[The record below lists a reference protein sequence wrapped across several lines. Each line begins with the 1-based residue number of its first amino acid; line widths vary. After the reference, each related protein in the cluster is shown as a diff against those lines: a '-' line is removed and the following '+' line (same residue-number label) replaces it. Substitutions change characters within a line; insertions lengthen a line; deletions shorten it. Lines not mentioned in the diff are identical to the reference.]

1 MGVLAGDVAGGAPD
15 RDRFSTHASGRAP
28 WWHPVTGQSRRPTP
42 TPATP
47 PPTPATPTPTPATP
61 TRTPTPTPAR
71 TPTRMA
77 GTLAITAT
85 HVQIWL
91 AIIVGAA
98 VVGTAGYLVIEPGWS
113 LLDALYMT
121 VITLTTVGFREVQPL
136 TDVGRVWTMALAIG
150 GVGLIFGSVGIVAEY
165 LVVEATSG
173 RREAQRM
180 IDAMKNLSGHYI
192 LCGYGRVGLTVARE
206 LVHAGRKVVVIDVLP
221 ESLARARREGFL
233 EVEGDATE
241 EATLR
246 AAGIERAKGLITTI
260 DSDAHNVYVIL
271 SARALNPDLFVV
283 ARANSADSEAHLMQ
297 AGASRVV
304 SPYSMAGHRL
314 AELAT
319 RPRVVDFIDAALS
332 HGELAFS
339 MEEVEVGPG
348 SPADGTTV
356 GALRES
362 GVFVLAIVEGERSY
376 EANPPAGRVL
386 EVGET
391 LVVSGSVA
399 RLRELRGADGKA

>member
-1 MGVLAGDVAGGAPD
+1 MSDEE
-15 RDRFSTHASGRAP
+15 RASAARHRG
-28 WWHPVTGQSRRPTP
+28 
-42 TPATP
+42 
-47 PPTPATPTPTPATP
+47 
-61 TRTPTPTPAR
+61 PAR
-71 TPTRMA
+71 AWTPMA
-77 GTLAITAT
+77 APTAITAT
-85 HVQIWL
+85 HIRIWL
-91 AIIVGAA
+91 GVVVGAI
-98 VVGTAGYLVIEPGWS
+98 VIGTAGYVILDPGWRI
-113 LLDALYMT
+113 LDAIYMT

-136 TDVGRVWTMALAIG
+136 SDAARIWTMVLSLA

-173 RREAQRM
+173 RREAKRM
-180 IDAMKNLSGHYI
+180 ADAVGKLSGHYI

-206 LVHAGRKVVVIDVLP
+206 LVHAGRKVVVIDILP

-271 SARALNPDLFVV
+271 SARALNPGLFVV
-283 ARANSADSEAHLMQ
+283 ARANTADSEARLMQ

-304 SPYSMAGHRL
+304 SPYTMAGHRL

-339 MEEVEVGPG
+339 MEEVEVVAGN
-348 SPADGTTV
+348 PATDGVTV
-356 GALRES
+356 SSLRDT
-362 GVFVLAIVEGERSY
+362 GVFILAIVTGERSY
-376 EANPPAGRVL
+376 EANPPADRVL
-386 EVGET
+386 KVGET
-391 LVVSGSVA
+391 LVVSGSVP
-399 RLRELRGADGKA
+399 RLRELRGIETKG

>member
-1 MGVLAGDVAGGAPD
+1 MSDEE
-15 RDRFSTHASGRAP
+15 RASAARQKG
-28 WWHPVTGQSRRPTP
+28 
-42 TPATP
+42 
-47 PPTPATPTPTPATP
+47 
-61 TRTPTPTPAR
+61 PAR
-71 TPTRMA
+71 AWTPVASPT
-77 GTLAITAT
+77 AITAT
-85 HVQIWL
+85 HIRIWL
-91 AIIVGAA
+91 GVVVGAI
-98 VVGTAGYLVIEPGWS
+98 VIGTAGYMILDPSWR

-121 VITLTTVGFREVQPL
+121 VITLTTVGFREVNNL
-136 TDVGRVWTMALAIG
+136 TDAGRVWTMALSLA

-173 RREAQRM
+173 RREAKRM
-180 IDAMKNLSGHYI
+180 ADAVGKLSGHYI

-206 LVHAGRKVVVIDVLP
+206 LVHAGRKVVVIDILP

-271 SARALNPDLFVV
+271 SARALNPGLFVV
-283 ARANSADSEAHLMQ
+283 ARANTADSEARLMQ

-304 SPYSMAGHRL
+304 SPYTMAGHRL

-339 MEEVEVGPG
+339 MEEVEVVAGN
-348 SPADGTTV
+348 PATDGVTV
-356 GALRES
+356 SSLRDT
-362 GVFVLAIVEGERSY
+362 GVFILAIVTGERSY
-376 EANPPAGRVL
+376 EANPPADRVL
-386 EVGET
+386 KVGET
-391 LVVSGSVA
+391 LVVSGSVP
-399 RLRELRGADGKA
+399 RLRELRGIETKG

>member
-1 MGVLAGDVAGGAPD
+1 MSDDERSSMARPRAGAG
-15 RDRFSTHASGRAP
+15 RSSTPSQAG
-28 WWHPVTGQSRRPTP
+28 PV
-42 TPATP
+42 
-47 PPTPATPTPTPATP
+47 
-61 TRTPTPTPAR
+61 
-71 TPTRMA
+71 
-77 GTLAITAT
+77 AITAT
-85 HVQIWL
+85 HIRIWL
-91 AIIVGAA
+91 AVVVGAI
-98 VVGTAGYLVIEPGWS
+98 VIGTAGYIVLDPNWRF
-113 LLDALYMT
+113 LDALYMT
-121 VITLTTVGFREVQPL
+121 VITLTTVGFREVNDL
-136 TDVGRVWTMALAIG
+136 TDAGRVWTMVLSLA

-173 RREAQRM
+173 RREAERM
-180 IDAMKNLSGHYI
+180 ASAVSKLSGHYI

-206 LVHAGRKVVVIDVLP
+206 LVHAGRKVVVIDILP

-283 ARANSADSEAHLMQ
+283 ARANTADSEARLMQ

-304 SPYSMAGHRL
+304 SPYTMAGHRL

-339 MEEVEVGPG
+339 MEEVEVTSGN
-348 SPADGTTV
+348 AATDGATV
-356 GALRES
+356 GSLRDT
-362 GVFVLAIVEGERSY
+362 GVFVLAVVTGERSY
-376 EANPPAGRVL
+376 DANPPADRVL
-386 EVGET
+386 RPGET
-391 LVVSGSVA
+391 LVVSGSVP
-399 RLRELRGADGKA
+399 RLRELRGIDPKV

>member
-1 MGVLAGDVAGGAPD
+1 MVSATAAIT
-15 RDRFSTHASGRAP
+15 STHIR
-28 WWHPVTGQSRRPTP
+28 
-42 TPATP
+42 
-47 PPTPATPTPTPATP
+47 
-61 TRTPTPTPAR
+61 
-71 TPTRMA
+71 
-77 GTLAITAT
+77 
-85 HVQIWL
+85 IWL
-91 AIIVGAA
+91 GVVVAAIAT
-98 VVGTAGYLVIEPGWS
+98 GTTGYMVLQPGWR

-136 TDVGRVWTMALAIG
+136 DDAGRVWTMILSLA

-173 RREAQRM
+173 RREAKRM
-180 IDAMKNLSGHYI
+180 ADAVNKLSGHYI

-206 LVHAGRKVVVIDVLP
+206 LVHAGRKVVVIDTVA
-221 ESLARARREGFL
+221 ESLGRARHEGFL

-241 EATLR
+241 EATLL

-271 SARALNPDLFVV
+271 SARALNPKLFVV
-283 ARANSADSEAHLMQ
+283 ARANTADSEARLIQ

-304 SPYSMAGHRL
+304 SPYTMAGHRL

-339 MEEVEVGPG
+339 MEEVEVIAGDP
-348 SPADGTTV
+348 STDGATV
-356 GALRES
+356 ASLRDT
-362 GVFVLAIVEGERSY
+362 GVFILAIVTGEKSY
-376 EANPPAGRVL
+376 EANPPAERIL
-386 EVGET
+386 RAGET
-391 LVVSGSVA
+391 LVVSGSVQ
-399 RLRELRGADGKA
+399 RLKELRGAGART

>member
-1 MGVLAGDVAGGAPD
+1 LAAP
-15 RDRFSTHASGRAP
+15 T
-28 WWHPVTGQSRRPTP
+28 
-42 TPATP
+42 
-47 PPTPATPTPTPATP
+47 
-61 TRTPTPTPAR
+61 
-71 TPTRMA
+71 
-77 GTLAITAT
+77 AITAT
-85 HVQIWL
+85 HIRIWL
-91 AIIVGAA
+91 GVVVGAIII
-98 VVGTAGYLVIEPGWS
+98 GTAGYMILDPSWR

-121 VITLTTVGFREVQPL
+121 VITLTTVGFREVNAL
-136 TDVGRVWTMALAIG
+136 TDAGRVWTMVLSLA

-173 RREAQRM
+173 RREAKRM
-180 IDAMKNLSGHYI
+180 ADAVGKLSGHYI

-206 LVHAGRKVVVIDVLP
+206 LVHAGRKVVVIDILP

-241 EATLR
+241 ETTLR

-283 ARANSADSEAHLMQ
+283 ARANTADSEARLMQ

-304 SPYSMAGHRL
+304 SPYTMAGHRL

-339 MEEVEVGPG
+339 MEEVEVVAGN
-348 SPADGTTV
+348 AATDGATV
-356 GALRES
+356 ASLRDT
-362 GVFVLAIVEGERSY
+362 GVFVLAIVTGERSY
-376 EANPPAGRVL
+376 DANPPADRIL
-386 EVGET
+386 KVGET
-391 LVVSGSVA
+391 LVVSGSVP
-399 RLRELRGADGKA
+399 RLRELRGLETKG

>member
-1 MGVLAGDVAGGAPD
+1 VSDDPPSKGSQTPRQQYGA
-15 RDRFSTHASGRAP
+15 
-28 WWHPVTGQSRRPTP
+28 SRRNVPMTP
-42 TPATP
+42 LSPV
-47 PPTPATPTPTPATP
+47 
-61 TRTPTPTPAR
+61 
-71 TPTRMA
+71 
-77 GTLAITAT
+77 AITAT
-85 HVQIWL
+85 HVRIWL
-91 AIIVGAA
+91 GVVVAAIVI
-98 VVGTAGYLVIEPGWS
+98 GTTGYMILDPGWR

-136 TDVGRVWTMALAIG
+136 NDAGRIWTMILSMA

-173 RREAQRM
+173 RREAERM
-180 IDAMKNLSGHYI
+180 TDAVNKLSGHYI
-192 LCGYGRVGLTVARE
+192 LCGFGRVGQTVARE
-206 LVHAGRKVVVIDVLP
+206 LVHSSRKVVVIDILA

-241 EATLR
+241 EQTLK

-271 SARALNPDLFVV
+271 SARALNPSLFVV
-283 ARANSADSEAHLMQ
+283 ARANTADSEARLMQ

-304 SPYSMAGHRL
+304 SPYTMAGHRL

-339 MEEVEVGPG
+339 MEEVEVVAGNT
-348 SPADGTTV
+348 ATDGVTV
-356 GALRES
+356 GSLRDT
-362 GVFVLAIVEGERSY
+362 GVFILAIVTGEKSY
-376 EANPPAGRVL
+376 EPNPSADRVL
-386 EVGET
+386 RAGET
-391 LVVSGSVA
+391 LVVSGSVP
-399 RLRELRGADGKA
+399 RLKELRGIDVKG

>member
-1 MGVLAGDVAGGAPD
+1 MEQPASSTPSRTQRSAAAGRRAIGA
-15 RDRFSTHASGRAP
+15 SIAI
-28 WWHPVTGQSRRPTP
+28 TP
-42 TPATP
+42 THI
-47 PPTPATPTPTPATP
+47 
-61 TRTPTPTPAR
+61 R
-71 TPTRMA
+71 
-77 GTLAITAT
+77 
-85 HVQIWL
+85 IWL
-91 AIIVGAA
+91 AVVVSA
-98 VVGTAGYLVIEPGWS
+98 VVIGTAGYMILDPAWTF
-113 LLDALYMT
+113 LDALYMT

-136 TDVGRVWTMALAIG
+136 SDAAQVWTMILAVT

-173 RREAQRM
+173 RREAKRM
-180 IDAMKNLSGHYI
+180 ADMVEKLHGHYI
-192 LCGYGRVGLTVARE
+192 LCGYGRVGHTVARE
-206 LVHAGRKVVVIDVLP
+206 LVHSGLKVVVIDILP

-241 EATLR
+241 EATLK

-271 SARALNPDLFVV
+271 SARALNPHLFVV
-283 ARANSADSEAHLMQ
+283 ARANGADAESRLMQ
-297 AGASRVV
+297 AGANRVV
-304 SPYSMAGHRL
+304 SPYTMAGHRL

-339 MEEVEVGPG
+339 MEEVEVIAGD
-348 SPADGTTV
+348 SLDGQPI

-362 GVFVLAIVEGERSY
+362 GLFVLAIVHGERSY
-376 EANPPAGRVL
+376 EANPPAARL
-386 EVGET
+386 LRAGET

-399 RLRELRGADGKA
+399 RLKELRESDPADGRAALRAAPSTAAPSTAAVSRRAGPKA

>member
-1 MGVLAGDVAGGAPD
+1 MSDEPRSATSHTPRPFPGAF
-15 RDRFSTHASGRAP
+15 RRAAP
-28 WWHPVTGQSRRPTP
+28 PAAPT
-42 TPATP
+42 
-47 PPTPATPTPTPATP
+47 
-61 TRTPTPTPAR
+61 
-71 TPTRMA
+71 
-77 GTLAITAT
+77 AITAT
-85 HVQIWL
+85 HIRIWL
-91 AIIVGAA
+91 AVIVGCI
-98 VVGTAGYLVIEPGWS
+98 VVGTAGYLVLEPGWR

-136 TDVGRVWTMALAIG
+136 GDAGRIWTMTLSLV
-150 GVGLIFGSVGIVAEY
+150 GVGLIFGTVGIVAEY

-173 RREAQRM
+173 RREAERM
-180 IDAMKNLSGHYI
+180 VQAVNKLSGHYI

-206 LVHAGRKVVVIDVLP
+206 LVHSGLKVVVIDILP

-246 AAGIERAKGLITTI
+246 AAGIERARGLITTI

-271 SARALNPDLFVV
+271 SARAMNPKLFVV
-283 ARANSADSEAHLMQ
+283 ARANTEDSEARLMQ

-304 SPYSMAGHRL
+304 SPYTMAGHRL
-314 AELAT
+314 AELAV

-339 MEEVEVGPG
+339 MEEVEVVAGNEL
-348 SPADGTTV
+348 DGMTV
-356 GALRES
+356 GVLRDS
-362 GVFVLAIVEGERSY
+362 GVFALAIVTGERSY
-376 EANPPAGRVL
+376 EANPPADRTL
-386 EVGET
+386 KAGET

-399 RLRELRGADGKA
+399 RLRELRGMPARA

>member
-1 MGVLAGDVAGGAPD
+1 MVRAHRPAISATAAIT
-15 RDRFSTHASGRAP
+15 STHIR
-28 WWHPVTGQSRRPTP
+28 
-42 TPATP
+42 
-47 PPTPATPTPTPATP
+47 
-61 TRTPTPTPAR
+61 
-71 TPTRMA
+71 
-77 GTLAITAT
+77 
-85 HVQIWL
+85 IWL
-91 AIIVGAA
+91 AVVVGAIA
-98 VVGTAGYLVIEPGWS
+98 VGTTGYMVLQPGWR

-136 TDVGRVWTMALAIG
+136 GDAGRVWTMILSLA

-173 RREAQRM
+173 RREAKRM
-180 IDAMKNLSGHYI
+180 ADAVNKLSGHYI
-192 LCGYGRVGLTVARE
+192 LCGFGRVGQTVARE
-206 LVHAGRKVVVIDVLP
+206 LVHAGLKVVVIDVLSD
-221 ESLARARREGFL
+221 SLGRARREGFL

-271 SARALNPDLFVV
+271 SARSLNPNLFVV
-283 ARANSADSEAHLMQ
+283 ARANTADSEGRLMQ

-304 SPYSMAGHRL
+304 SPYTMAGHRL

-339 MEEVEVGPG
+339 MEEVEVVAG
-348 SPADGTTV
+348 STLDGASV
-356 GALRES
+356 ASLRDT
-362 GVFVLAIVEGERSY
+362 GVFVLAVVTGEKSY
-376 EANPPAGRVL
+376 EANPPADRIL
-386 EVGET
+386 RSGET
-391 LVVSGSVA
+391 LVVSGSVP
-399 RLRELRGADGKA
+399 RLKELRGTDTQV

>member
-1 MGVLAGDVAGGAPD
+1 MSHEPRSATSHTPRPFPGAF
-15 RDRFSTHASGRAP
+15 RRAAP
-28 WWHPVTGQSRRPTP
+28 PAAPT
-42 TPATP
+42 
-47 PPTPATPTPTPATP
+47 
-61 TRTPTPTPAR
+61 
-71 TPTRMA
+71 
-77 GTLAITAT
+77 AITAT
-85 HVQIWL
+85 HIRIWL
-91 AIIVGAA
+91 AVIVGCI
-98 VVGTAGYLVIEPGWS
+98 VVGTAGYLVLDPGWR

-136 TDVGRVWTMALAIG
+136 GDAGRIWTMALSLV
-150 GVGLIFGSVGIVAEY
+150 GVGLIFGTVGIVAEY

-173 RREAQRM
+173 RREAERM
-180 IDAMKNLSGHYI
+180 VQAVNKLSGHYI

-206 LVHAGRKVVVIDVLP
+206 LVHSGLKVVVIDILP

-246 AAGIERAKGLITTI
+246 AAGIERARGLITTI

-271 SARALNPDLFVV
+271 SARAMNPKLFVV
-283 ARANSADSEAHLMQ
+283 ARANTEDSEARLMQ

-304 SPYSMAGHRL
+304 SPYTMAGHRL
-314 AELAT
+314 AELAV

-339 MEEVEVGPG
+339 MEEVEVVAGNEL
-348 SPADGTTV
+348 DGMTV
-356 GALRES
+356 GVLRDS
-362 GVFVLAIVEGERSY
+362 GVFALAIVTGERSY
-376 EANPPAGRVL
+376 EANPPADRTL
-386 EVGET
+386 KAGET

-399 RLRELRGADGKA
+399 RLRGWRGMPARA